1 MTMQYTTTQ
10 QLLPSNVMAESL
22 SSKVDANKKVDSDI
36 FSNVLDK
43 ASKDYTDKREVK
55 DYASKEDNSY
65 ASKTKCA
72 KNVKDTSDKESSLSV
87 IKTSENTQDVACC
100 DKPKSKD
107 ELQNLVDDTIESEVV
122 DLKEVEPD
130 KIHELRN
137 ELDVNKSVEQL
148 LDEIKLS
155 AKEMIDK
162 AVNLV
167 QDNQESASLKTSIS
181 NKMVL
186 EQVVSNVEFDNLDLK
201 NIDLDGIKNLDVE
214 SLQKLVKQTQVDVN
228 TVLTQVDVQPKV
240 DVALNSGAKASDI
253 DLKVDSLIVKNDVG
267 ENLVQNNN
275 LGKDVIVSNDNSNMI
290 TNKVLFDSSKLTAN
304 IEGLTKNEIDASV
317 EKVISPLDTKSDI
330 KADIQEQIET
340 TPRIK
345 VTEEVISQ
353 IKDAVSKNVENKDN
367 ASFAKA
373 KAVETMTSLQ
383 DTNTVL
389 TESNSSGLENGNNSG
404 LGQNNANETA
414 VKLTVEANSFNST
427 VVQPTETFINR
438 LDAQLAT
445 REVSNIQNPSLTQTD
460 ILSQVSAKFEQ
471 LQQQAGSKVSIVL
484 QPESLGRVSVE
495 IMNSKDGIVAKMT
508 TETQQVKE
516 LFDKNIE
523 SLKSSLSAQGVNV
536 NNIKVECTHE
546 STNNAMNFERDQF
559 NQSFNNQQQ
568 GQNQANKSDQTLF
581 ESFATDFENDNE
593 DLTNGNSLNELK
605 NTESIIKHNGKVD
618 YSV

>member
-107 ELQNLVDDTIESEVV
+107 ELQNLVDETIESEVV

-228 TVLTQVDVQPKV
+228 TVLTQVDV
-240 DVALNSGAKASDI
+240 ALNSGAKASDI

-304 IEGLTKNEIDASV
+304 IEGLTKNKIDASV

-353 IKDAVSKNVENKDN
+353 IKEAVSKNVENKDN

-593 DLTNGNSLNELK
+593 DLTNGSSLNELK